1 MGYLFKNKFRRGRK
15 ETSLL
20 IYRQK
25 IVFQQQK
32 DIFYCTIKIKG
43 NFKMTKKIFIL
54 PILASS
60 LFATPSYEVAL
71 TIGKQEF
78 HNPAIVAYERIYGIR
93 GSIIN
98 DKLYEYGYGLQI
110 GYEWSNKINCKDL
123 SVGRAYTNFLIQTK
137 DFYSLKPYFIMGL
150 GHEGLNQN
158 IDSEPSQNIFQ
169 YGVGAKYFFRQNIN
183 IFVETKAIKKF
194 KTKDSDHITNIGIAY
209 LFDRNRKREHYQPSS
224 FTIKEELPIIDLS
237 HTVNSSIV
245 EEKIILKR
253 PQQIVA
259 TPKNYNNSI
268 SIDKNYYI
276 QMAAYASTNPN
287 RLKNQ
292 IRHRGYSNIKLHT
305 VYRKNRPLT
314 LILVGP
320 YSSHKSASKHLRDL
334 KKLKRGAFIYKM

>member
-1 MGYLFKNKFRRGRK
+1 
-15 ETSLL
+15 
-20 IYRQK
+20 
-25 IVFQQQK
+25 
-32 DIFYCTIKIKG
+32 
-43 NFKMTKKIFIL
+43 MTKKIFIL

-123 SVGRAYTNFLIQTK
+123 SVGRAYANFLVQTK

-169 YGVGAKYFFRQNIN
+169 YGIGAKYFFRQNIN
-183 IFVETKAIKKF
+183 IFLETKAIRKF

-209 LFDRNRKREHYQPSS
+209 IFNKNKKIEHYYQPSS
-224 FTIKEELPIIDLS
+224 FNIKEDLPTIDLT
-237 HTVNSSIV
+237 HTVNNSRV
-245 EEKIILKR
+245 EEKITLKR

-259 TPKNYNNSI
+259 IPTKNYNNSL
-268 SIDKNYYI
+268 SIDRNYYI

-287 RLKNQ
+287 RLKNR
-292 IRHRGYSNIKLHT
+292 IHRRGYSNIKLHT
-305 VYRKNRPLT
+305 IHKRGRAIT

-320 YSSHKSASKHLRDL
+320 YKSRTAASKELRNL
-334 KKLKRGAFIYKM
+334 RKIEKGAFIYKM